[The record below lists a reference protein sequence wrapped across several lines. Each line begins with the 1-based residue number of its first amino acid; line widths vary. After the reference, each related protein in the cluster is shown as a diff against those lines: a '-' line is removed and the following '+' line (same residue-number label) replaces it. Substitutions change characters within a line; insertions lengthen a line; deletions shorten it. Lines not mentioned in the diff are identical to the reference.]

1 MILINDLICK
11 SPVELNWSLARVMRR
26 MQSNSILSVN
36 HATIQLIVTKK
47 TLKVSRSET
56 MYIYSLN
63 FISFVCLLFFCLTYI
78 CWIVFI
84 FVIFCLTYIVKL
96 YSFFTFLF
104 TWALFL
110 KKTSIISVFVL
121 QYNIYRGSS
130 RPNDLP
136 IHTVNQLLLAYDK
149 LLRIS
154 GYFLRQTSPCCMV
167 VITKQVWIRLCREPV
182 YWKLTAKLSHRK

>member
-1 MILINDLICK
+1 MFPCILYPFIDSLYVIYVIMPYYRKTPKLMILINDLICK

-63 FISFVCLLFFCLTYI
+63 FISFVCLLFFCLAYI

-84 FVIFCLTYIVKL
+84 FVIFCLTYICWIVFIFYL
-96 YSFFTFLF
+96 SFYMSFI
-104 TWALFL
+104 L
-110 KKTSIISVFVL
+110 KK
-121 QYNIYRGSS
+121 
-130 RPNDLP
+130 
-136 IHTVNQLLLAYDK
+136 K
-149 LLRIS
+149 
-154 GYFLRQTSPCCMV
+154 
-167 VITKQVWIRLCREPV
+167 
-182 YWKLTAKLSHRK
+182 

>member
-1 MILINDLICK
+1 MFPCILDPFIDSLYVIYVIMPYYRKTPKLMILINDLICK

-63 FISFVCLLFFCLTYI
+63 FISFVCLLFFCLSYI

-104 TWALFL
+104 TCALFE
-110 KKTSIISVFVL
+110 KKI
-121 QYNIYRGSS
+121 
-130 RPNDLP
+130 
-136 IHTVNQLLLAYDK
+136 A
-149 LLRIS
+149 
-154 GYFLRQTSPCCMV
+154 
-167 VITKQVWIRLCREPV
+167 
-182 YWKLTAKLSHRK
+182 

>member
-1 MILINDLICK
+1 MFPCILDPFIDSLYVIYVIMPYYRKTPKLMILINDLICK

-63 FISFVCLLFFCLTYI
+63 FISFVCLLFFCLSYI

-84 FVIFCLTYIVKL
+84 FVIFCLTYICWIVFIFYL
-96 YSFFTFLF
+96 SFYMSFI
-104 TWALFL
+104 L
-110 KKTSIISVFVL
+110 KK
-121 QYNIYRGSS
+121 
-130 RPNDLP
+130 
-136 IHTVNQLLLAYDK
+136 K
-149 LLRIS
+149 
-154 GYFLRQTSPCCMV
+154 
-167 VITKQVWIRLCREPV
+167 
-182 YWKLTAKLSHRK
+182 

>member
-1 MILINDLICK
+1 MFPCILDPFIDSLYVIYVIMPYYRKTPKLMILINDLICK

-78 CWIVFI
+78 
-84 FVIFCLTYIVKL
+84 VKL

-136 IHTVNQLLLAYDK
+136 IHDL
-149 LLRIS
+149 
-154 GYFLRQTSPCCMV
+154 
-167 VITKQVWIRLCREPV
+167 
-182 YWKLTAKLSHRK
+182 

>member
-1 MILINDLICK
+1 MCNSGNSDPGYQDLETENLNSYSTSLILLFPCILDPFIDRKTPKLMILINDLICK

-78 CWIVFI
+78 CWIVYI

-104 TWALFL
+104 TWALF
-110 KKTSIISVFVL
+110 
-121 QYNIYRGSS
+121 
-130 RPNDLP
+130 
-136 IHTVNQLLLAYDK
+136 
-149 LLRIS
+149 
-154 GYFLRQTSPCCMV
+154 
-167 VITKQVWIRLCREPV
+167 
-182 YWKLTAKLSHRK
+182 